1 MNKLLLPFLLLL
13 ICLPVWANMPP
24 GFGFDE
30 EEDETPP
37 VERSEPDPMRAMLT
51 ALIAEVPRA
60 QQVNL
65 PLAEDQQFLALEI
78 KALSPR
84 PRGQLLILPADGL
97 HPDWPQAIAPI
108 RRNLPEYGW
117 TTLSISLPVYKAL
130 GVAPR
135 TLPPGPLLARMTSK
149 VEPTDTATEEA
160 GAVMP
165 GGMLGM
171 EEEEEEAPV
180 VEEREDPAVR
190 LGAHRE
196 LIDARVA
203 AALEYLGQSSSARQI
218 RGLVLQG
225 EGVYWL
231 QPWLDA
237 GNLNRRSPLILL
249 QVESPEGAD
258 EASLTATLQQLG
270 NRPILDVYD
279 ARNARQQYLADQR
292 KAAYRRAGNQQA
304 VQMPMNFDQGSAV
317 ANRWLAQ
324 RIEGWLRS
332 L

>member
-13 ICLPVWANMPP
+13 IILPVGANMPS
-24 GFGFDE
+24 GFGFDD

-37 VERSEPDPMRAMLT
+37 VVRSEPDPMRAMLT
-51 ALIAEVPRA
+51 ALIAEVPSV

-78 KALSPR
+78 KALRPR

-97 HPDWPQAIAPI
+97 HPDWPQAIAPV

-117 TTLSISLPVYKAL
+117 TTLSLSLPVYKAL

-149 VEPTDTATEEA
+149 IQPLDNATEKGEA
-160 GAVMP
+160 AMP

-171 EEEEEEAPV
+171 QEEEEEAPV
-180 VEEREDPAVR
+180 VVEREDPAVR
-190 LGAHRE
+190 LTAHRE
-196 LIDARVA
+196 LIEARVA
-203 AALEYLGQSSSARQI
+203 AALEHLGPGGRK
-218 RGLVLQG
+218 GLVLQG
-225 EGVYWL
+225 ESVYWL
-231 QPWLDA
+231 QPWLEA

-258 EASLTATLQQLG
+258 ASSLVTTLQQLG
-270 NRPILDVYD
+270 NRPILDIYD
-279 ARNARQQYLADQR
+279 ARNARQQYLADER
-292 KAAYRRAGNQQA
+292 KAAYRRAGNRQA
-304 VQMPMNFDQGSAV
+304 VQMPMNFDQSSAV
-317 ANRWLAQ
+317 ANHWLAQ

>member
-1 MNKLLLPFLLLL
+1 MNILKKQLLSILLLL
-13 ICLPVWANMPP
+13 VSLPVWANIPP
-24 GFGFDE
+24 GFGFDD

-37 VERSEPDPMRAMLT
+37 VVRSEPDPMRAMLT
-51 ALIAEVPRA
+51 ALVAEVPRV

-78 KALSPR
+78 KALRPR
-84 PRGQLLILPADGL
+84 ARGQLLILPADGL
-97 HPDWPQAIAPI
+97 HPDWPQGIAPI

-117 TTLSISLPVYKAL
+117 TTLSLSLPVYKSL

-149 VEPTDTATEEA
+149 VQLPNSATEEN

-171 EEEEEEAPV
+171 AEEEEEAPV
-180 VEEREDPAVR
+180 VEEREDPVVR
-190 LGAHRE
+190 LTAHRE
-196 LIDARVA
+196 LIEARVT
-203 AALEYLGQSSSARQI
+203 AALTHLGRAGQK
-218 RGLVLQG
+218 GLVLQG
-225 EGVYWL
+225 ESIYWL
-231 QPWLDA
+231 QPWLEA
-237 GNLNRRSPLILL
+237 GNLNRRFPLILL
-249 QVESPEGAD
+249 QVESPEGA
-258 EASLTATLQQLG
+258 EAESLVATLQQLG
-270 NRPILDVYD
+270 NRPILDIYD
-279 ARNARQQYLADQR
+279 ARNARQQYLAEQR

>member
-13 ICLPVWANMPP
+13 ISLPAWANIPP
-24 GFGFDE
+24 GFGFDD

-37 VERSEPDPMRAMLT
+37 VVRSEPDPMRAMLT
-51 ALIAEVPRA
+51 ALIAEVPRV

-78 KALSPR
+78 KALRPR

-97 HPDWPQAIAPI
+97 HPDWPQAIAPV

-117 TTLSISLPVYKAL
+117 TTLSLSLPVYKAL

-149 VEPTDTATEEA
+149 IQPPDNATEEG
-160 GAVMP
+160 GAAMP

-171 EEEEEEAPV
+171 EEEEDEAPV

-190 LGAHRE
+190 LSAHRE
-196 LIDARVA
+196 LIEARVA
-203 AALEYLGQSSSARQI
+203 AALDYLGQGRK
-218 RGLVLQG
+218 GLVLQG
-225 EGVYWL
+225 ESVYWL
-231 QPWLDA
+231 QPWLEA

-249 QVESPEGAD
+249 QVESPEGVE
-258 EASLTATLQQLG
+258 EASLVATLQQLG
-270 NRPILDVYD
+270 NRPILDIYD
-279 ARNARQQYLADQR
+279 ARNAHQQYLADER
-292 KAAYRRAGNQQA
+292 KAAYRRAGNRQA